1 MVVKPWFFQV
11 KENVKN
17 MKDQVAKDIWK
28 MTNELEYLKEDEWKQ
43 KVEGK
48 MKDFEMKLLKAMRY
62 VIKE

>member
-1 MVVKPWFFQV
+1 
-11 KENVKN
+11 